1 MKAPARILTA
11 AAAVF
16 TGTGLC
22 ELCYAGAPER
32 HTGALTR
39 EALQGTTYAHFADEV
54 LAGADWIARQERQTL
69 RVMSYDKKRLTAD
82 FLPCERAVGTILLF
96 HGYRS
101 CAQYDFAA
109 YAQFL
114 HEQGYN
120 LLLCTQRA
128 HGASGGS
135 FITFGARERY
145 DVLSWV
151 TYLAQMLGFDH
162 PLYLIG
168 VSMGATSVLL
178 ASCFEF
184 PANVRGII
192 ADCGFTSPDAI
203 LRHVARQRFPR
214 LPAGA
219 ALAPMRALA
228 PVLAG
233 YRLAGCSTLAALH
246 AANYPVLFIH
256 GEADTFVPCRMS
268 EEGYLACR
276 TEKEL
281 LRIPGARHAQS
292 ALVAPERVLPA
303 VADFLK
309 NHLQQQEATSC
320 STKY

>member
-1 MKAPARILTA
+1 MR
-11 AAAVF
+11 
-16 TGTGLC
+16 
-22 ELCYAGAPER
+22 
-32 HTGALTR
+32 
-39 EALQGTTYAHFADEV
+39 
-54 LAGADWIARQERQTL
+54 
-69 RVMSYDKKRLTAD
+69 
-82 FLPCERAVGTILLF
+82 
-96 HGYRS
+96 
-101 CAQYDFAA
+101 
-109 YAQFL
+109 
-114 HEQGYN
+114 
-120 LLLCTQRA
+120 
-128 HGASGGS
+128 
-135 FITFGARERY
+135 
-145 DVLSWV
+145 SWV
-151 TYLAQMLGFDH
+151 TYLAQMLGLDQ
-162 PLYLIG
+162 PLYLMG

-219 ALAPMRALA
+219 ALAPMRVLA

-233 YRLAGCSTLAALH
+233 YRLAGCSTVAALR

-276 TEKEL
+276 TEKSL

-292 ALVAPERVLPA
+292 ALIAPERVLPA
-303 VADFLK
+303 VAGFLK

-320 STKY
+320 RTKY

>member
-1 MKAPARILTA
+1 MKAPAKILAA

-16 TGTGLC
+16 TGTGLA

-32 HTGALTR
+32 HTGELTGQALR
-39 EALQGTTYAHFADEV
+39 GTTYAHFSDAV
-54 LAGADWIARQERQTL
+54 LAGAGWIARQETTPL
-69 RVMSYDKKRLTAD
+69 RVMSYDGKWLTAE
-82 FLPCERAVGTILLF
+82 FLPCEDAVGTILLF

-101 CAQYDFAA
+101 CALYDFAA

-114 HEQGYN
+114 HGQGYD
-120 LLLCTQRA
+120 LLFCTQRA
-128 HGASGGS
+128 HGASGGQ

-151 TYLAQMLGFDH
+151 TYLSQMLGVDH
-162 PLYLIG
+162 PMYLMG

-178 ASCFEF
+178 ASCFDF

-203 LRHVARQRFPR
+203 LRHVARQRFPK

-219 ALAPMRALA
+219 ALFPMRVLA

-233 YRLAGCSTLAALH
+233 YRLAGCSTPEALRT
-246 AANYPVLFIH
+246 ANCPVLFIH

-292 ALVAPERVLPA
+292 ALVAPERVLSA
-303 VADFLK
+303 AAAFLK
-309 NHLQQQEATSC
+309 KHLNE
-320 STKY
+320 KER